1 MDRFHENNPYA
12 SQKSTFR
19 KKLIKRIEF
28 IPVFLLAKLL
38 FYHIRDHTP
47 IIILKY
53 IGRELKMPR
62 YSRLAFSNREKN
74 WQISIVYIPN
84 SPITSLAADKISN
97 MRKLYT
103 HFRSLHS
110 YPVLSRHH
118 SGAHYPH
125 E

>member
-38 FYHIRDHTP
+38 FYHSIP

-74 WQISIVYIPN
+74 
-84 SPITSLAADKISN
+84 
-97 MRKLYT
+97 
-103 HFRSLHS
+103 
-110 YPVLSRHH
+110 
-118 SGAHYPH
+118 
-125 E
+125 

>member
-1 MDRFHENNPYA
+1 MLLKTLLFARMD
-12 SQKSTFR
+12 
-19 KKLIKRIEF
+19 LIERIEF

-38 FYHIRDHTP
+38 FYHSIP

-62 YSRLAFSNREKN
+62 YPCLGLSKREKN
-74 WQISIVYIPN
+74 RQMSIVFVPN

-97 MRKLYT
+97 TRKLYT